1 MPPTVTIAAGISTL
15 LGPVAAR
22 VVVVVWLLEV
32 LLFLPFSSSMTL
44 PRLVFWLVLEPGV
57 VVEALLVLPELVAGL
72 FILSGVSLV
81 TDILV
86 LGLRQNSSH
95 RMPHV
100 IPAAMRI

>member
-1 MPPTVTIAAGISTL
+1 MAIAVGMSTL

-44 PRLVFWLVLEPGV
+44 PRLVFWLVPELGV
-57 VVEALLVLPELVAGL
+57 VVDVLLVFPELVAGL

-86 LGLRQNSSH
+86 LGLRQNNSH
-95 RMPHV
+95 KMPHV
-100 IPAAMRI
+100 IPAAMSI